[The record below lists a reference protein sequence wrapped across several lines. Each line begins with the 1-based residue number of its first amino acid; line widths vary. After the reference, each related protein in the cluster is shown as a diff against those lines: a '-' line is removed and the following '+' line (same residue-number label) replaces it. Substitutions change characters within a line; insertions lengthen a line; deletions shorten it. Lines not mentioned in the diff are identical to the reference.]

1 MQRLNM
7 QTTNI
12 VDENIKRIGELFP
25 NCLTERLDENGRPEV
40 AIDFDQLRQELS
52 KDIVEGPEE
61 RYQFTWPDKRNA
73 IRLANAPTT
82 DTLRPCR
89 EESVDFDNTQNLYI
103 EGDNLEVLKLLR
115 ENYLGKVKMIY
126 IDPPYNTGN
135 DFVYYDDFGT
145 DNTSWKPLSGN
156 YDEEGN
162 WLNQRYEINS
172 ESNGRFHTDW
182 LNMIYPRLKVAKDL
196 LSEDG
201 MIFISIGSAELD
213 NTIKLSDEIFGR
225 PNRAG
230 IVSRQMKTGN
240 NQGKFFTQN
249 TDYIVVYARNYDKA
263 TPLKDEMSKD
273 LIDRVYNK
281 IQENGKRKGE
291 KYRTMGLFQ
300 ASLKHGGST
309 YPIECPDGEIVI
321 TPNKLPWRWNEKTF
335 KDGMSNDEIVF
346 VKTDTSPLINF
357 KTGEKAKWNIYTKIW
372 LNDRIEV
379 GQLPSDLILK
389 FENRHAAKELVLMGI
404 PFDFPKPVDLIKY
417 ILHLFTSNDYIVLD
431 FFSGSAST
439 AHSVMQLNA
448 EDGGNRK
455 FIMVQ
460 LPETT
465 DEKSEAY
472 KAGYKNIC
480 EIGKERIRRAGKQI
494 LGNMESR
501 CNSLQKNIDMML
513 SAKPDA
519 TAQLLLLDQLKEI
532 AENIYKEKIL
542 PKQKELDELRE
553 RMERLDTGFRVLKL
567 DSSNMQDVYYSPEE
581 FNENLLFKDNIKL
594 DRTDE
599 DLLFQ
604 AMIELGIELS
614 AKIECVEYSRE
625 TLDFRNETTA
635 GKGLTSNASKL
646 KPTIKVWSV
655 ADNYLMACFDNDVNE
670 TAIKAIAK
678 QHPYYFVLRD
688 ASLSTDQVAD
698 NFEQI
703 WEEYSKDTIRRI
715 I

>member
-1 MQRLNM
+1 MEKLKM

-12 VDENIKRIGELFP
+12 VDENIKRIGEMFP

-103 EGDNLEVLKLLR
+103 EGDNLQVLKILR

-135 DFVYYDDFGT
+135 DFVYN
-145 DNTSWKPLSGN
+145 DNFDQDKQEYVHNSGQ

-162 WLNQRYEINS
+162 QLVANT

-201 MIFISIGSAELD
+201 VIFISIDD
-213 NTIKLSDEIFGR
+213 NEVDNVRKICDEIFGQR
-225 PNRAG
+225 NRLDRG
-230 IVSRQMKTGN
+230 EMIWVNRGSTKGFNKIVKN
-240 NQGKFFTQN
+240 HE
-249 TDYIVVYARNYDKA
+249 YIIAYGRN
-263 TPLKDEMSKD
+263 S
-273 LIDRVYNK
+273 DRVSSCFGKNRSNELEELEHYCYNK
-281 IQENGKRKGE
+281 PSPKNPFNDVLFKKGC
-291 KYRTMGLFQ
+291 K
-300 ASLKHGGST
+300 
-309 YPIECPDGEIVI
+309 IEGVNDIE
-321 TPNKLPWRWNEKTF
+321 F
-335 KDGMSNDEIVF
+335 KDHVGDEVQLKIISGNMFFKNGELQEDIILRGTWPYKNQIEHYFKHLGTGVPTID
-346 VKTDTSPLINF
+346 VKGQKWIEIFFNKKGLPRYRKERNTHVISSVIDEANIPNYGSDDI
-357 KTGEKAKWNIYTKIW
+357 AKLFGK
-372 LNDRIEV
+372 
-379 GQLPSDLILK
+379 
-389 FENRHAAKELVLMGI
+389 KEI
-404 PFDFPKPVDLIKY
+404 FSFPKPNQLLVHLLSYFADKNALI
-417 ILHLFTSNDYIVLD
+417 LD
-431 FFSGSAST
+431 FFSGSAT
-439 AHSVMQLNA
+439 MAHAIFKMNA
-448 EDGGNRK
+448 EYGGNRK

-460 LPETT
+460 LPEKT

-480 EIGKERIRRAGKQI
+480 EIGKERIRRAGKKI
-494 LGNMESR
+494 
-501 CNSLQKNIDMML
+501 
-513 SAKPDA
+513 
-519 TAQLLLLDQLKEI
+519 KED
-532 AENIYKEKIL
+532 NPL
-542 PKQKELDELRE
+542 TTQD
-553 RMERLDTGFRVLKL
+553 LDTGFRVLKL

-581 FNENLLFKDNIKL
+581 FNEKLLFVDNIKS

-614 AKIECVEYSRE
+614 AKIEKQEI
-625 TLDFRNETTA
+625 A
-635 GKGLTSNASKL
+635 GKT
-646 KPTIKVWSV
+646 VWNV
-655 ADNYLMACFDNDVNE
+655 AEGYLMACFDEQVNE
-670 TAIKAIAK
+670 STIKEIAR
-678 QHPYYFVLRD
+678 QHPYYFVMRD
-688 ASLSTDQVAD
+688 ASLATDQVAD
-698 NFEQI
+698 NFEQT
-703 WEEYSKDTIRRI
+703 WEEYSKDTVRKI

>member
-1 MQRLNM
+1 MEKLTM
-7 QTTNI
+7 QTMDI

-25 NCLTERLDENGRPEV
+25 NCLTERLNDEGIPEV

-52 KDIVEGPEE
+52 KSIVEGAEE

-103 EGDNLEVLKLLR
+103 EGDNLQVLKLLR

-135 DFVYYDDFGT
+135 DFVYNDDFSQSAGEYMH
-145 DNTSWKPLSGN
+145 NSGQE
-156 YDEEGN
+156 DEEGN
-162 WLNQRYEINS
+162 RLVANT

-182 LNMIYPRLKVAKDL
+182 LNMIYPRLKVTKDL

-201 MIFISIGSAELD
+201 VIFVSIGSAELD
-213 NTIKLSDEIFGR
+213 NTIRLCDEIFGR

-249 TDYIVVYARNYDKA
+249 IDYIVVFARNADNA
-263 TPLKDEMSKD
+263 ASLKDDMSD
-273 LIDRVYNK
+273 ELINKVYNK
-281 IQENGKRKGE
+281 TQENGKRKGE

-309 YPIECPDGEIVI
+309 YPIECPDGEMVI
-321 TPNKLPWRWNEKTF
+321 TPNNLPWRWNEKTF
-335 KDGMSNDEIVF
+335 KEGVSNDDIVF
-346 VKTDTSPLINF
+346 VKTDTSPLINCG
-357 KTGEKAKWNIYTKIW
+357 TGGKASWNIYTKIW

-389 FENRHAAKELVLMGI
+389 FENRHAAKELVSMGI
-404 PFDFPKPVDLIKY
+404 PFDFPKPVALIKY
-417 ILHLFTSNDYIVLD
+417 ILHLFTSKDFICLD
-431 FFSGSAST
+431 FFSGSATT
-439 AHSVMQLNA
+439 AHAVMQLNA
-448 EDGGNRK
+448 EDGGKRK

-460 LPETT
+460 LPEKT

-480 EIGKERIRRAGKQI
+480 EIGKERIRRAGKKI
-494 LGNMESR
+494 KEESP
-501 CNSLQKNIDMML
+501 LTTQD
-513 SAKPDA
+513 
-519 TAQLLLLDQLKEI
+519 
-532 AENIYKEKIL
+532 
-542 PKQKELDELRE
+542 
-553 RMERLDTGFRVLKL
+553 LDTGFRVLKL
-567 DSSNMQDVYYSPEE
+567 DSSNMQDVYYTPSE
-581 FNENLLFKDNIKL
+581 FNEQKLFDDNIKP
-594 DRTDE
+594 DRTEE

-604 AMIELGIELS
+604 TMIELGIELS
-614 AKIECVEYSRE
+614 AKIEKRSI
-625 TLDFRNETTA
+625 A
-635 GKGLTSNASKL
+635 GKT
-646 KPTIKVWSV
+646 VWSV
-655 ADNYLMACFDNDVNE
+655 SDGYLMACFDEEVNE
-670 TAIKAIAK
+670 TTITEIAR
-678 QHPYYFVLRD
+678 QQPYYFVMRD
-688 ASLSTDQVAD
+688 SSLANDQVAD

-703 WEEYSKDTIRRI
+703 WEEYSKDTVRRI
-715 I
+715 L